1 MDNFFCWIF
10 KENYA
15 KKIPAPLLMQGLY
28 RKKFRANRGLA
39 PLINLKNL
47 KA

>member
-1 MDNFFCWIF
+1 MQKNPRT
-10 KENYA
+10 YQ
-15 KKIPAPLLMQGLY
+15 MQGLY

-39 PLINLKNL
+39 TLINLKNL

>member
-1 MDNFFCWIF
+1 MTTNITNDYDNC
-10 KENYA
+10 
-15 KKIPAPLLMQGLY
+15 KKIPAPLQMQGLY
-28 RKKFRANRGLA
+28 RKKFRAYRGLA